1 MPIARGYSRGSQ
13 SFLFAMPTRAEHDF
27 IPPDAGVRQVI
38 GWEDMMKTRYTVAL
52 SLIAGAALG
61 GAAIQGLHAQAK
73 PPAYLVIE
81 INKVND
87 PEGFKVITQRPR
99 GGADVAKELG
109 GHYIARTDKI
119 TALDGTAPER
129 FIVYAFDSVEKAQA
143 FNNSSYMKEVNT
155 IRDKTTQARS
165 FIVEGISQ

>member
-1 MPIARGYSRGSQ
+1 
-13 SFLFAMPTRAEHDF
+13 
-27 IPPDAGVRQVI
+27 
-38 GWEDMMKTRYTVAL
+38 MKTRYAVAL
-52 SLIAGAALG
+52 SMLVGIGLGAV
-61 GAAIQGLHAQAK
+61 AAQGLHAQAK

-87 PEGFKVITQRPR
+87 AEGFKVITQRPR
-99 GGADVAKELG
+99 GGADVAKELR

-129 FIVYAFDSVEKAQA
+129 FIAYAFDSVEKAQA

-155 IRDKTTQARS
+155 IRGKTTQARS
-165 FIVEGISQ
+165 FIVEGTPQ

>member
-1 MPIARGYSRGSQ
+1 
-13 SFLFAMPTRAEHDF
+13 
-27 IPPDAGVRQVI
+27 
-38 GWEDMMKTRYTVAL
+38 MKTKYTVVL
-52 SLIAGAALG
+52 SMIAGAALG

-119 TALDGTAPER
+119 TALDGTAPD
-129 FIVYAFDSVEKAQA
+129 AFDSVEKAQA
-143 FNNSSYMKEVNT
+143 FNNSPYMKEVNA
-155 IRDKTTQARS
+155 IRGKTTQARS
-165 FIVEGISQ
+165 FIVEGVPQ

>member
-1 MPIARGYSRGSQ
+1 
-13 SFLFAMPTRAEHDF
+13 
-27 IPPDAGVRQVI
+27 
-38 GWEDMMKTRYTVAL
+38 L
-52 SLIAGAALG
+52 SSKL
-61 GAAIQGLHAQAK
+61 
-73 PPAYLVIE
+73 
-81 INKVND
+81 NKVND

-99 GGADVAKELG
+99 DGADVAKELG

-155 IRDKTTQARS
+155 IRGKTTQARS
-165 FIVEGISQ
+165 FIVEGVPQ